1 MGIGC
6 VNGNANILIDHYK
19 IIITESGIALC
30 GIGVLNGGKGRLIVA
45 HGSIACDLRGRSIVC
60 FGTDSGSLDCSTL
73 LTSVDFYCEGN
84 TVTGIGDINGN
95 GNISL
100 RDSNFTMK
108 ILARDNLDI
117 GSKYG
122 TLETVNIQKEIKVNE

>member
-1 MGIGC
+1 MQEAAIRRCAMPGW
-6 VNGNANILIDHYK
+6 
-19 IIITESGIALC
+19 
-30 GIGVLNGGKGRLIVA
+30 LNDAVFYEIYPQ
-45 HGSIACDLRGRSIVC
+45 S
-60 FGTDSGSLDCSTL
+60 FYDSDGD
-73 LTSVDFYCEGN
+73 
-84 TVTGIGDINGN
+84 GIGDINGH

-100 RDSNFTMK
+100 RDSNFTMR